1 MVFIHGMTWTYICVR
16 PWITLFLML
25 SYRTHRR
32 ACTPNA
38 TITTTSVNFKK
49 LKGDW
54 GSMSLTHVFWEMCAF
69 SVQTPL
75 WPFHT
80 WFETPINSR
89 VSLSEKY
96 PISCRCHVVGCLSA
110 KFLPRHEVTARLYQK
125 QKGLQ
130 KRLCWLSHGRCDSDM
145 WYYFREPKFPDRWRG
160 RNMIEYGIVKGDYPW
175 RLWNVSAANQIKSR
189 IIPDGKKRETTK
201 YESTNTTE

>member
-25 SYRTHRR
+25 LYRTHRR
-32 ACTPNA
+32 VCTPNT

-54 GSMSLTHVFWEMCAF
+54 GNMSLTHVFWEMCAF

-96 PISCRCHVVGCLSA
+96 PISCHCHVVGCLST
-110 KFLPRHEVTARLYQK
+110 KFLLRHEVTARLYQN

-145 WYYFREPKFPDRWRG
+145 RYYFRELKFPDRWRG
-160 RNMIEYGIVKGDYPW
+160 RNMIEYGIVKGDYSW
-175 RLWNVSAANQIKSR
+175 RLKCVSC
-189 IIPDGKKRETTK
+189 
-201 YESTNTTE
+201 